1 MSKIFFFILTL
12 SFLISCTSLKE
23 ANKVLKNE
31 KIKTTDEFLVEKRD
45 PLVFPPDFKKIPEPG
60 TELTKKNEENNK
72 IKKIL
77 KAPKIENT
85 SNKKP
90 STVEDSILNRIR
102 K

>member
-31 KIKTTDEFLVEKRD
+31 KIRTTDEFLVEKRD
-45 PLVFPPDFKKIPEPG
+45 PLVFQPDFKKIPEPG
-60 TELTKKNEENNK
+60 TELIKKNEENNK

>member
-1 MSKIFFFILTL
+1 MKILFLLLI
-12 SFLISCTSLKE
+12 SICLISCGSLGDAK
-23 ANKVLKNE
+23 KVLKNE
-31 KIKTTDEFLVEKRD
+31 KIRTTDEFLVEKRD

-60 TELTKKNEENNK
+60 TELIRKNEENNK

-90 STVEDSILNRIR
+90 STVEDSILNGIR